1 MLAAEVRE
9 SSIANLFVALWRRLV
24 PDILPKSV
32 GFSRRH
38 LLKAVGVAV
47 GALSASLPG
56 KARAQA
62 QDDGQGWG
70 WGHCFLGGT
79 LIRGVDAYRPIE
91 TLAVGDLLPTRFSG
105 TAAIRKLIRYT
116 VYRNDAG
123 RWPEDCR
130 LVRIAAGAL
139 GKDIPARD
147 LFVTNAHAVFLDGVL
162 VPVGSLVNGK
172 TISFDERIGLDALE
186 YFHVAFDSHDV
197 IDAEGAFCESH
208 RDAAMPACAP
218 ELAFN
223 GGRSRLSSH
232 LRSAIAP
239 LIDRRRPLDRI
250 RDGLEAR
257 AGL

>member
-1 MLAAEVRE
+1 
-9 SSIANLFVALWRRLV
+9 V
-24 PDILPKSV
+24 PDDLPSSV
-32 GFSRRH
+32 HFSRRH
-38 LLKAVGVAV
+38 LLKAAGIAV

-56 KARAQA
+56 RARAQS

-79 LIRGVDAYRPIE
+79 LIRGVGCYRPIE
-91 TLAVGDLLPTRFSG
+91 TLAVGDLLPTQFSG
-105 TAAIRKLIRYT
+105 IAVIRKAIRYT
-116 VYRNDAG
+116 VHRDNAG
-123 RWPEDCR
+123 SWPEDCR
-130 LVRIAAGAL
+130 LVRVSAGAL
-139 GKDIPARD
+139 GDNIPTRD

-162 VPVGSLVNGK
+162 VPIGSLVNGK
-172 TISFDERIGLDALE
+172 TISFDERIGVDTLE
-186 YFHVAFDSHDV
+186 YFHVAFDGHDV

-208 RDAAMPACAP
+208 RDAAMQACAP
-218 ELAFN
+218 EFAFN
-223 GGRSRLSSH
+223 GGRSQLSSH

>member
-1 MLAAEVRE
+1 M
-9 SSIANLFVALWRRLV
+9 
-24 PDILPKSV
+24 PDDLPTSV

-38 LLKAVGVAV
+38 LLKAVGVAL

-70 WGHCFLGGT
+70 WGHCFLRGT
-79 LIRGVDAYRPIE
+79 LIRGVDGYRPIE
-91 TLAVGDLLPTRFSG
+91 TLVVGDLLPTCFSG
-105 TAAIRKLIRYT
+105 IAEIRKLIRYT
-116 VYRNDAG
+116 VCRGDTG
-123 RWPEDCR
+123 SWPEDCR
-130 LVRIAAGAL
+130 LMRISAGAL
-139 GKDIPARD
+139 GENIPARD
-147 LFVTNAHAVFLDGVL
+147 LFVTNAHAVFLDSVL

-172 TISFDERIGLDALE
+172 TISFDERTGLDALE
-186 YFHVAFDSHDV
+186 YFHVAFDRHDV

-208 RDAAMPACAP
+208 RDAATPACAP
-218 ELAFN
+218 EFAFH
-223 GGRSRLSSH
+223 GGRSQLSSH

-250 RDGLEAR
+250 RDGLDAR

>member
-1 MLAAEVRE
+1 
-9 SSIANLFVALWRRLV
+9 V
-24 PDILPKSV
+24 PNDLPKSAH
-32 GFSRRH
+32 FSRRH

-56 KARAQA
+56 RARAQS
-62 QDDGQGWG
+62 QDDGHGWG
-70 WGHCFLGGT
+70 WGHCFLRGT
-79 LIRGVDAYRPIE
+79 LIRGVNGYRPIE
-91 TLAVGDLLPTRFSG
+91 TLAVGDLLPTYFSG

-116 VYRNDAG
+116 VCRDDAG

-130 LVRIAAGAL
+130 LVRISAGAL
-139 GKDIPARD
+139 GANIPTRD

-172 TISFDERIGLDALE
+172 TISFDERTGLAALE
-186 YFHVAFDSHDV
+186 YFHVEFDSHDV

-218 ELAFN
+218 ELAFT
-223 GGRSRLSSH
+223 GGRSQFSSH

>member
-1 MLAAEVRE
+1 MP
-9 SSIANLFVALWRRLV
+9 N
-24 PDILPKSV
+24 DLPTSV

-38 LLKAVGVAV
+38 LLKAVGIAV

-56 KARAQA
+56 RARAQS
-62 QDDGQGWG
+62 QDEGQGWG

-79 LIRGVDAYRPIE
+79 LIRGVDGYRPIE
-91 TLAVGDLLPTRFSG
+91 TLAVGDLLPTQFSG
-105 TAAIRKLIRYT
+105 IAAIRKAIRYT
-116 VYRNDAG
+116 VRRDGAG
-123 RWPEDCR
+123 SWPENSR
-130 LVRIAAGAL
+130 LVRIGAGAL
-139 GKDIPARD
+139 GENIPARD

-162 VPVGSLVNGK
+162 VPIGSLVNGK
-172 TISFDERIGLDALE
+172 TISFDERIDVDALE

-223 GGRSRLSSH
+223 GGRSQLSSH

>member
-1 MLAAEVRE
+1 M
-9 SSIANLFVALWRRLV
+9 S
-24 PDILPKSV
+24 DDLPKSV

-38 LLKAVGVAV
+38 LLKAVGIAV

-56 KARAQA
+56 RARAQS
-62 QDDGQGWG
+62 QDEGQGWG

-79 LIRGVDAYRPIE
+79 LIRGVDGYRPIE
-91 TLAVGDLLPTRFSG
+91 TLAVGDLLPTQFSG
-105 TAAIRKLIRYT
+105 IAAIRKAIRYT
-116 VYRNDAG
+116 VRRDDAG
-123 RWPEDCR
+123 SWPEDCR
-130 LVRIAAGAL
+130 LVRISAGAL
-139 GKDIPARD
+139 GEDIPARD
-147 LFVTNAHAVFLDGVL
+147 LFVTNAHALFMDGVL

-186 YFHVAFDSHDV
+186 YFHVEFDRHDV

-208 RDAAMPACAP
+208 RDAAMEACAP
-218 ELAFN
+218 EFAFH
-223 GGRSRLSSH
+223 GGRSQFSSH

-250 RDGLEAR
+250 RDSLEAR

>member
-1 MLAAEVRE
+1 
-9 SSIANLFVALWRRLV
+9 V
-24 PDILPKSV
+24 PDDLPKSA

-47 GALSASLPG
+47 GVLGASLPG
-56 KARAQA
+56 RARAQS
-62 QDDGQGWG
+62 QEDGQGWG

-79 LIRGVDAYRPIE
+79 LIRGVDGYRPIE

-105 TAAIRKLIRYT
+105 IAAIRKAIRYT
-116 VYRNDAG
+116 VYRDDAG
-123 RWPEDCR
+123 HWPEDCR
-130 LVRIAAGAL
+130 LVRISAGAL
-139 GKDIPARD
+139 GENIPARD

-186 YFHVAFDSHDV
+186 YFHVEFDSHDV
-197 IDAEGAFCESH
+197 IDAEGALCESH
-208 RDAAMPACAP
+208 RNAAMEACVP
-218 ELAFN
+218 ELAFH
-223 GGRSRLSSH
+223 GGRSQLASH

-250 RDGLEAR
+250 RDDLETR